1 MFHYAR
7 PTAFGQSIIRSNRID
22 PEATVIQPSRRRAL
36 IAAAT
41 GVLALCAP
49 TLPAQTTKP
58 LRIVLPVSAGSG
70 VDAIVRALGPSL
82 SKALGQPIAIENLP
96 GAGGITGTQA
106 IVKAAPDGSTIG
118 IVSNNHVINPS
129 VYKSM
134 PYDAVADVTPISV
147 IGGTPFVLVVNPT
160 KLPANNLNE
169 LVALL
174 KAKPGTY
181 NYGSS
186 GNGTILHLA
195 AEMFNEQAGVQST
208 HVPYKGVGP
217 MLSDLL
223 GGQVDWTVTSVPSV
237 QGHLKA
243 GTLRPIG
250 VASAARIPALP
261 DVPTLA
267 EQGMRDYLVEGWFA
281 AIAPATLPAVEVK
294 RLHDAIVAGVGMP
307 EAKEAMDKQGNVI
320 NPSTPAAATAF
331 FRSELERYAALVKK
345 ANVKLD

>member
-1 MFHYAR
+1 
-7 PTAFGQSIIRSNRID
+7 
-22 PEATVIQPSRRRAL
+22 VIHPSRRRAL
-36 IAAAT
+36 VAVAAT
-41 GVLALCAP
+41 AFALCAP
-49 TLPAQTTKP
+49 ALSAQPGKP

-70 VDAIVRALGPSL
+70 VDTIVRALGPSL
-82 SKALGQPIAIENLP
+82 SVALGQPVAIENLP

-106 IVKAAPDGSTIG
+106 IVKAVPDGSTIG
-118 IVSNNHVINPS
+118 IVSNNHVINPA

-134 PYDAVADVTPISV
+134 PYDALADITPISI

-160 KLPANNLNE
+160 KLPATSLKE

-181 NYGSS
+181 NFGSS

-217 MLSDLL
+217 MLGDLL
-223 GGQVDWTVTSVPSV
+223 GGQVDWCVTSVPSV

-243 GTLRPIG
+243 GTLRALG
-250 VASAARIPALP
+250 VASAARIAALP

-267 EQGMRDYLVEGWFA
+267 EQGMREYIVEGWFA
-281 AIAPATLPAVEVK
+281 AVAPAKLPASEVK
-294 RLHDAIVAGVGMP
+294 RLHDSIVAAVAMP
-307 EAKEAMDKQGNVI
+307 EAKAAMDKQGNVI
-320 NPSTPAAATAF
+320 DPTTPEAAAAF
-331 FRSELERYAALVKK
+331 FRSELERYAALVKR